1 MKTLRNFLAIGAIG
15 FIGNPT
21 IPVVDYEPQPQRQQ
35 QTENYSFD
43 KFGEIPIR
51 RANIILF
58 EKADMDGDGDL
69 DVIVG
74 ARNNYGLDSRIVI
87 YENKMPQKTGEQR

>member
-35 QTENYSFD
+35 QTESYSFD
-43 KFGEIPIR
+43 MFGPTKAGVPLSIR
-51 RANIILF
+51 TTVTSGDF
-58 EKADMDGDGDL
+58 DGDGDI
-69 DVIVG
+69 DIAVVD
-74 ARNNYGLDSRIVI
+74 GLHNRFII